1 MVRRLPLRHIV
12 PTSRIARAVF
22 RLTRAFGAEPSL
34 SLTEGELQHL
44 TELDP
49 DELAVVVDAMMT
61 GGVLARSGSIFRAGL
76 RTPGVAAAGSVG
88 GPPKEPAAPS

>member
-1 MVRRLPLRHIV
+1 LPYQRVV
-12 PTSRIARAVF
+12 PMSRIARAVF

-34 SLTEGELQHL
+34 SLTQSEMQHL

-61 GGVLARSGSIFRAGL
+61 GGVLARSGAAFRAG
-76 RTPGVAAAGSVG
+76 RRAPAVAAAGGAG
-88 GPPKEPAAPS
+88 GPAKEPAAPS